1 MTREKPRSVL
11 RPSGKS
17 SDQEQVHMLVGVPRG
32 QTEALLGTAAPVL
45 AALWSKCID
54 AGQGRHDGLM
64 QMVNLSA
71 PWAGMAHHQHNS
83 LPYVC
88 IGAPSAQ

>member
-17 SDQEQVHMLVGVPRG
+17 SDQEQVHMLVGAPHG
-32 QTEALLGTAAPVL
+32 QAEALLGSAAPVL
-45 AALWSKCID
+45 AALWSKCTD
-54 AGQGRHDGLM
+54 AGQGQHGGLM

-83 LPYVC
+83 LPYMR
-88 IGAPSAQ
+88 I